1 MLCFCTK
8 LDATP
13 YTQPHANWSKKKS
26 GCTHSF
32 LSTEDYLHS
41 FPDTFSPKQ
50 ITSRQSNPSWHNAEC
65 SVNNTERKWPSNPRT
80 TSVLIGGKHHSTNE
94 SDLSTIYTPA
104 LLHNLD
110 IKHLV
115 NNVSN
120 TSSRFHLWQSRLNTE
135 CVSHGQ
141 TADVVSARQ
150 FRGSSRRDVIR
161 CSPTVCTASVNQ
173 LMTEQKLHFLI
184 VQWNYFYIISQLWIP
199 APPSLV
205 SITCWMFRLLHKIS
219 PAYSVWK

>member
-1 MLCFCTK
+1 MHFIWGTVNLMLCNVMFLHQIRCHTVYTTTCK
-8 LDATP
+8 LK
-13 YTQPHANWSKKKS
+13 QKKS

-94 SDLSTIYTPA
+94 SDLSTIYTPV

-161 CSPTVCTASVNQ
+161 CSPTVCNSVCQ
-173 LMTEQKLHFLI
+173 
-184 VQWNYFYIISQLWIP
+184 S
-199 APPSLV
+199 ADD
-205 SITCWMFRLLHKIS
+205 
-219 PAYSVWK
+219 